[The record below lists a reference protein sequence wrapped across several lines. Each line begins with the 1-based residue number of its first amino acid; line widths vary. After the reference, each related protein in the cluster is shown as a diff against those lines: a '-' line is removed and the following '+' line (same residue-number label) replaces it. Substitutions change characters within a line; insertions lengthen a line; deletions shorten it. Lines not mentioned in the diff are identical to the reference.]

1 MEWMGLGRVSW
12 MADYGTYCVIE
23 AAIVAAKPILLSVVN
38 YIPAAA
44 LNQFSVSVFD
54 IVSGHRH

>member
-1 MEWMGLGRVSW
+1 MDGIGARIV
-12 MADYGTYCVIE
+12 DYGTYCVIE

-44 LNQFSVSVFD
+44 LNQFSVSVLD
-54 IVSGHRH
+54 IVGGHRH